1 MSLSPNF
8 TAAQD
13 AVYPNIVILADT
25 STGSDSD
32 ITSRKVYITDDE
44 GNFVVPDGTTTDYIV
59 WPYSDTTIS
68 LNILQYDMALSIRV
82 DWLNDAGE
90 VLYSLANQFCFAL
103 FNKQFY
109 YQLVEQQ
116 GLTPRIVQDTVYF
129 FNVATFW
136 SLVTGAINAVEVNN
150 DITASQEC
158 LDAAT
163 NMRENQDTYF

>member
-44 GNFVVPDGTTTDYIV
+44 GNFVVPGGTTTDYIV

-68 LNILQYDMALSIRV
+68 LNILQYDMAL
-82 DWLNDAGE
+82 ND
-90 VLYSLANQFCFAL
+90 VS
-103 FNKQFY
+103 
-109 YQLVEQQ
+109 
-116 GLTPRIVQDTVYF
+116 
-129 FNVATFW
+129 
-136 SLVTGAINAVEVNN
+136 
-150 DITASQEC
+150 
-158 LDAAT
+158 
-163 NMRENQDTYF
+163 